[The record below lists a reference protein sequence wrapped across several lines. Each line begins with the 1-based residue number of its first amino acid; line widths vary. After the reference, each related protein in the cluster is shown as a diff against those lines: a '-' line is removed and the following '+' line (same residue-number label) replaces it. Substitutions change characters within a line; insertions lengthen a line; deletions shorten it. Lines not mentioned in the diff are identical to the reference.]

1 MGIGR
6 IRAGHCRLRTEE
18 GTHHARPGALAGAWH
33 ERLRRVDEESHS
45 RNPRPLA
52 AHGRP
57 LLETHDM
64 TANDVLALIKTNL
77 GSPWNES
84 TYRDVI
90 HAGDPN
96 VEVKGIATTFMGTL
110 PIAQKAH
117 AAGLNVIV
125 THETTFWSDRD

>member
-1 MGIGR
+1 M
-6 IRAGHCRLRTEE
+6 A
-18 GTHHARPGALAGAWH
+18 
-33 ERLRRVDEESHS
+33 
-45 RNPRPLA
+45 PR
-52 AHGRP
+52 GRP
-57 LLETHDM
+57 LLETRDM
-64 TANDVLALIKTNL
+64 TANDVLTLIKKNL

-125 THETTFWSDRD
+125 THETTFWNDRDDTKDLTADPVYKFK